1 MRCLSAVPVLCCVM
15 AGLIG
20 CSRPAAVDETIPA
33 SPQTLAPQTSAL
45 AIKRGLFTLS
55 PQGSVFA
62 LCGETTALRV
72 VDQTDAVLSRAFTGE
87 SPDEPLELYLE
98 AYGDLAAADEATV
111 AAGLDGMFMLEEVL
125 YAGFV
130 GEGGGCRDELPEYIV
145 MARGN
150 EPFWAVEVME
160 DALIWR
166 QPEEPQETVLSE
178 MRQEDAE
185 GAVRYQA
192 GNAEHSLELL
202 LTAQPCIDSMS
213 GEYFAYAASATLD
226 GRAVTGC
233 ARVGR

>member
-1 MRCLSAVPVLCCVM
+1 MRCLPSIPVLCCVM
-15 AGLIG
+15 AGLAG
-20 CSRPAAVDETIPA
+20 CSRPAAVDEAAPA
-33 SPQTLAPQTSAL
+33 LPQAMTPEISAL
-45 AIKRGLFTLS
+45 SIKRGMFTLS
-55 PQGSVFA
+55 PQGAVFA
-62 LCGETTALRV
+62 PCGETVALRV

-98 AYGDLAAADEATV
+98 AYGERAAADETAE

-125 YAGFV
+125 YAGFA
-130 GEGGGCRDELPEYIV
+130 GEGGGCRDQAPEYVV

-160 DALIWR
+160 DTLIWR
-166 QPEEPQETVLSE
+166 QPDEPQETVFGEVS
-178 MRQEDAE
+178 QEDAE

-192 GNAEHSLELL
+192 SNEAQSLELL

-213 GEYFAYAASATLD
+213 GEYFAYAANAMLD
-226 GRAVTGC
+226 GRPVTGC